1 MSIITA
7 ARGTRLYSAAM
18 AGPSERGFRPRPV
31 RRAGAAAQ
39 IADQIRSAI
48 RSGRLPA
55 GARLPAEHE
64 LADEFGVSR
73 GTVREAMKILS
84 AAQLVEANRG
94 ATGGTFI
101 ALPEPDVVAETLGE
115 TIELWFQAGNTT
127 AAEVDEARLWIE
139 RGCMRVAA
147 ENRTEDD
154 LHAIEQAFEAGSDP
168 SVDTDEFLAYDLEF
182 HVAISRAAHNAVLE
196 LAMTAI
202 HLARPRTNTLLIEVL
217 EPQPVI
223 DQHRAILAAIRAGDP
238 DAAEAAFTAH
248 MAYMMSVQRN
258 ALASRDARDIA
269 IGSLTETHPAIDIL
283 KSRMGWHIGGRARR
297 SG

>member
-1 MSIITA
+1 MGGSI
-7 ARGTRLYSAAM
+7 
-18 AGPSERGFRPRPV
+18 ERGFRPRPV

-39 IADQIRSAI
+39 IADQIRGAI

-55 GARLPAEHE
+55 GSRLPAEHE
-64 LADEFGVSR
+64 LADEFEVSR

-84 AAQLVEANRG
+84 SAQLVEANRG

-101 ALPEPDVVAETLGE
+101 ALPDPGVVAETLGE

-127 AAEVDEARLWIE
+127 AAEVDQARLWIE

-147 ENRTEDD
+147 GNRTDDD
-154 LHAIEQAFEAGSDP
+154 LRVIEQALVAGSDP
-168 SVDTDEFLAYDLEF
+168 SIDTDLFLAYDLEF

-202 HLARPRTNTLLIEVL
+202 HLARPRTNTLLIAIL
-217 EPQPVI
+217 EHGPVI
-223 DQHRAILAAIRAGDP
+223 EQHRVILDAIRAGDP
-238 DAAEAAFTAH
+238 DAAERAFTAH
-248 MAYMMSVQRN
+248 MEYMMQVQRD
-258 ALASRDARDIA
+258 ALANRDARDIP
-269 IGSLTETHPAIDIL
+269 IGSLTATHPALDIL
-283 KSRMGWHIGGRARR
+283 KSRMFQPPPARGGR